1 VDEFGFVRNAAEI
14 ARQAQLNGLA
24 SGTTHLQTFV
34 YANGKPVAEASSD
47 NQLTLRKLTLQGG
60 DPVLDAEGQV
70 VGWTLTLQASDIVLR
85 ADGTIDRAATA
96 HNIAARAYLGYD
108 ALSAAG
114 KARVDHY
121 VQGQLPAL
129 DADIRAG
136 TRISVFGFIQLIDS
150 IEQNVQVRTDYYVK
164 QIGQDGM
171 PSGQVASYVVR
182 LNDTLQSI
190 SSIYYGS
197 PNYWYLIA
205 GANGLSGNEQLKE
218 GTTLTIP
225 NVAANNVNN
234 FNTYKV
240 YNEADIIGSTSPELV
255 VIPKAPKKKKWYQ
268 KLVMVLIIVI
278 IIVAAIFTAGAALG
292 LMGLAAP
299 ALGAIGAA
307 GFAFGGAVAGA
318 VGLTALTGVAA
329 VAAGLAAAAVVGY
342 GIGLATSIVTQGLAI
357 AVGLQEKFDWKA
369 ANKMGTSFAITG
381 VTAAAGGWV
390 SQASGWGTIGQSAAQ
405 GAIEVGSQ
413 AAQNNGKVT
422 NWSGVALAM
431 IPGAS
436 SAKEAGT
443 WKDTLEFVEK
453 NKKAVGAGLSI
464 AEKYARGKSVNSLDW
479 ANVAA
484 ATIQGPAG
492 VGQYLD
498 RSGNIQWG
506 EVGGQA
512 LGAAALAAIVGSR
525 RGEDA

>member
-1 VDEFGFVRNAAEI
+1 MLMGYDGKSNQVVEALEYDGYGNRTLINTAGNIVTYSYDAQGEVLSGSNGEVWSYDEVGNALFHRAANGDSQTTSFDAENRAATVSSVSGGQTQNMTNFYDGAGNLELVRNSAADFGYDEVTFRDVRYDETRKGVENSWVNNAEGLRGQTIFTRNANGELVFLDRGRKKDATENTVASFEYDNEDHIISRSDKPGAGTNAAFFEGYAQDPDVAEQVDEFGFVRNAAEI

-70 VGWTLTLQASDIVLR
+70 VGWTLTLQASDIVTR
-85 ADGTIDRAATA
+85 ADGSIDRAATA

-292 LMGLAAP
+292 LMP
-299 ALGAIGAA
+299 
-307 GFAFGGAVAGA
+307 
-318 VGLTALTGVAA
+318 
-329 VAAGLAAAAVVGY
+329 
-342 GIGLATSIVTQGLAI
+342 
-357 AVGLQEKFDWKA
+357 
-369 ANKMGTSFAITG
+369 M
-381 VTAAAGGWV
+381 
-390 SQASGWGTIGQSAAQ
+390 SG
-405 GAIEVGSQ
+405 
-413 AAQNNGKVT
+413 
-422 NWSGVALAM
+422 
-431 IPGAS
+431 
-436 SAKEAGT
+436 
-443 WKDTLEFVEK
+443 
-453 NKKAVGAGLSI
+453 
-464 AEKYARGKSVNSLDW
+464 
-479 ANVAA
+479 
-484 ATIQGPAG
+484 
-492 VGQYLD
+492 
-498 RSGNIQWG
+498 
-506 EVGGQA
+506 
-512 LGAAALAAIVGSR
+512 
-525 RGEDA
+525 